1 MSLANSNI
9 SSSNFQN
16 MMGKTVI
23 NTVYPVQSQLLGSKG
38 TVESIHIKQ
47 EKSQVLNSQNVI
59 KNSKENIQ
67 VSNKPNKINKI
78 EVVKNNSKFV
88 KSMPVG
94 KSKINKTIIK
104 DGKSISNIDLNSDVQ
119 NKSLSESKS
128 SDNQNSQN
136 LSLNKNSPPLNQLQ
150 NLSSTIKTQQL
161 NPSLASKKQSIQQ
174 SIIKRKIQYH
184 QNSFQLKK
192 RKLKKMIVFSRYL
205 NRKITPK

>member
-47 EKSQVLNSQNVI
+47 EKSQVLNIQNVI

-78 EVVKNNSKFV
+78 EVVK
-88 KSMPVG
+88 KS
-94 KSKINKTIIK
+94 
-104 DGKSISNIDLNSDVQ
+104 
-119 NKSLSESKS
+119 
-128 SDNQNSQN
+128 
-136 LSLNKNSPPLNQLQ
+136 
-150 NLSSTIKTQQL
+150 
-161 NPSLASKKQSIQQ
+161 
-174 SIIKRKIQYH
+174 
-184 QNSFQLKK
+184 
-192 RKLKKMIVFSRYL
+192 
-205 NRKITPK
+205 